1 MTTQPLPSPRSD
13 VAAPSSGEA
22 GWIDYVHAP
31 MFILDA
37 AGRRASRCNAALCR
51 LLALVPSET
60 PLSLAAMLGAGAAEA
75 LLDFLDGARR
85 DPARRSLTLLGE
97 TPAGSRRLIIHLAPL
112 PEPDLW
118 AVTVD
123 ERTPFFEDASNGA
136 YSAETTFRSI
146 IQALPIGID
155 LFDASWRAIFYNAYS
170 DELYQYD
177 PYYDIDHYEWFE
189 RAFPDPVERAEG
201 LRKWQAAQ
209 AAIELNPA
217 EPQHLEWR
225 VLCRD
230 GQYRTLHN
238 MMSKIGTH
246 YAFVYWDISE
256 QRRLEDEL
264 RRLAETDM
272 LTGLANRRRFFEVAE
287 GLFAQPADA
296 APCALLLLDLD
307 HFKVLNDTFG
317 HHRGDEALVAV
328 AKLATEALRPGEL
341 AARFGGEEFALL
353 LSGPQPEVAER
364 AEALRQRV
372 AACRLP
378 GPGGAIVLS
387 TSIGLATRSADAP
400 SLHQLIENADR
411 ALYAAKRSGRNR
423 VVAHQ
428 PAAEPTP

>member
-1 MTTQPLPSPRSD
+1 MTKHSLRSD
-13 VAAPSSGEA
+13 AAEPPFGET

-31 MFILDA
+31 MFVLDA
-37 AGRRASRCNAALCR
+37 AACSVPRSNAALCR
-51 LLALVPSET
+51 LL
-60 PLSLAAMLGAGAAEA
+60 SLAPSHAPIPLAVLLGGGAAEA
-75 LLDFLDGARR
+75 LLAFLDGARR

-97 TPAGSRRLIIHLAPL
+97 TPAGSRRLIMHLAPL
-112 PEPDLW
+112 PEHDLW

-136 YSAETTFRSI
+136 YSAETTFRSV

-177 PYYDIDHYEWFE
+177 PYYDVDHHEWFE
-189 RAFPDPVERAEG
+189 RAFPDPAERAEG
-201 LRKWQAAQ
+201 QRKWAAAQ
-209 AAIELNPA
+209 VAIELNPA

-230 GQYRTLHN
+230 GEYRTLHN

-246 YAFVYWDISE
+246 YAFVYWDITE

-264 RRLAETDM
+264 RRLAQTDM

-287 GLFAQPADA
+287 DLFAHPREE
-296 APCALLLLDLD
+296 APCTLLLLDLD
-307 HFKVLNDTFG
+307 HFKALNDTFG

-328 AKLATEALRPGEL
+328 ARIATAALRPGEL

-353 LSGPQPEVAER
+353 LQGNGR
-364 AEALRQRV
+364 AEAEARAEDLRRDI
-372 AACRLP
+372 ATCRLP
-378 GPGGAIVLS
+378 GPGGAMVLS
-387 TSIGLATRSADAP
+387 TSIGLATRDAEAP

-411 ALYAAKRSGRNR
+411 ALYAAKRGGRNR

-428 PAAEPTP
+428 PAP